1 MDDKEKQPSPEGNE
15 KFTEAEL
22 NNHLNDLALEA
33 QRHPLESRDRQLALT
48 RLVSQLRKPSR
59 VSLPKHSPSL
69 SLAENHQVS
78 EDIKQ
83 ETDLALFEFIQ
94 KGKFDPKKG
103 NVLNYA
109 RFTQSK
115 KQIDFI
121 ASHQGIHQ
129 RTEKGKKVT
138 DIVLSAD
145 RQISNAQSADGDES
159 QTTYLDQF
167 TSDIPEPSFLEKMR
181 ETALEN
187 PENIFSKPM
196 RIHPDIALQ
205 EIFLLWLDGY
215 TWQEISDKLSAKI
228 GLDVKIGSISSFFNR
243 AIKDEKLIAVVKLYL
258 AQFLF
263 VVAILLNF
271 GDTH

>member
-1 MDDKEKQPSPEGNE
+1 MDDKEKQPSPEANE
-15 KFTEAEL
+15 KFTEAQL

-33 QRHPLESRDRQLALT
+33 QRHPLESPDRQLALT
-48 RLVSQLRKPSR
+48 RLVSELRKPSR

-121 ASHQGIHQ
+121 GSHQGIHQ

-138 DIVLSAD
+138 DILVSAD
-145 RQISNAQSADGDES
+145 RQISNARSADGDES
-159 QTTYLDQF
+159 KTTYLDQF

-181 ETALEN
+181 EIALEN

-196 RIHPDIALQ
+196 SIHPDIALQ
-205 EIFLLWLDGY
+205 EILLLRLDGY

-228 GLDVKIGSISSFFNR
+228 GANVIIASISSFFQR
-243 AIKDEKLIAVVKLYL
+243 AIKDKKLIAVVKLYL

-263 VVAILLNF
+263 IMAILLNF

>member
-1 MDDKEKQPSPEGNE
+1 MDDKEKQPSPEANE

-33 QRHPLESRDRQLALT
+33 QRHPLESPDRQLALT

-59 VSLPKHSPSL
+59 LSLPKHSPRL

-103 NVLNYA
+103 NVLNYT

-121 ASHQGIHQ
+121 GSHQGIHQ

-145 RQISNAQSADGDES
+145 RQISNARSADGDES

-167 TSDIPEPSFLEKMR
+167 TSDISEPSFLEKMR
-181 ETALEN
+181 EIALEN

-205 EIFLLWLDGY
+205 EIFILWLDGY
-215 TWQEISDKLSAKI
+215 TWEEISDKLSAQI
-228 GLDVKIGSISSFFNR
+228 GAKVITVSISSFFYR
-243 AIKDEKLIAVVKLYL
+243 AIKDQKLIAVVKLYL

-263 VVAILLNF
+263 IMAILLNF

>member
-1 MDDKEKQPSPEGNE
+1 MDDKEKQPSPEANE

-59 VSLPKHSPSL
+59 LSLPKHSPSL
-69 SLAENHQVS
+69 SLTENHQVS